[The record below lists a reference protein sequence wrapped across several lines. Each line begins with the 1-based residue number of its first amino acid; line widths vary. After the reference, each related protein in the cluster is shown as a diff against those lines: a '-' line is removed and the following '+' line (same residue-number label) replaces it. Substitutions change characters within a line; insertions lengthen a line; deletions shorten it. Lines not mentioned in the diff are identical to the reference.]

1 MVMTK
6 PDVMPTSWDF
16 IDTRL
21 YDFLKNSFLQ
31 SSEPPATPVAER
43 QRSRD
48 PGISVSLVV
57 RNTHRWGSRSVKKV
71 MGPISKTRMLS
82 GGSLT
87 CPQPE
92 KYMLCTFRKKSST
105 RNPWPLHQ
113 DSMARLSTQSFS
125 SWYLLQKNVR
135 QRTSWV
141 VHFTGLS
148 FISSHV
154 EWASVWF
161 TIFLSQWRPYLLIFS
176 STKKDKLTIFGYL
189 FID

>member
-6 PDVMPTSWDF
+6 PDVMPTLWDF
-16 IDTRL
+16 IDPRL
-21 YDFLKNSFLQ
+21 SDFMRNSFLQ

-43 QRSRD
+43 QSPRD

-92 KYMLCTFRKKSST
+92 KYMLCTLRKKSST

-125 SWYLLQKNVR
+125 LWYLLQKNTR

-141 VHFTGLS
+141 VHFMGLA
-148 FISSHV
+148 FISSHL

-161 TIFLSQWRPYLLIFS
+161 SICLRQWRPYLLIFS
-176 STKKDKLTIFGYL
+176 STKKDKLITYL
-189 FID
+189 DMFID